1 MNKDYV
7 LLLEGYTDKK
17 LLEHLLPRTFNCE
30 PKCGSGSTLN
40 GKDGI
45 LLALPEQ
52 IDSLLS
58 EGGIDKLAIAI
69 DADDDFDA
77 RKQQIELILHEKGF
91 DTASPISLGLG
102 VKYCHQK
109 DSNVQV
115 GVLIFPNH
123 QDTGELETLL
133 SACADQTKLAAYSE
147 FIDAQRLAKQEK
159 STIFC
164 WLASNT
170 HTCGF
175 DNLFIKDLI
184 DINHPSIQ
192 GIKTWLEE
200 VYK

>member
-1 MNKDYV
+1 MNKGYV

-17 LLEHLLPRTFNCE
+17 RLEHLLPNTVNCQ
-30 PKCGSGSTLN
+30 PKCDTGSILN

-52 IDSLLS
+52 LDRLLES
-58 EGGIDKLAIAI
+58 KIDKLAIAI
-69 DADDDFDA
+69 DADANFDA
-77 RKQQIELILHEKGF
+77 RKKEIETILAKKGF
-91 DTASPISLGLG
+91 NITSPISAGLG
-102 VKYCHQK
+102 VKYLHQQ
-109 DSNVQV
+109 DSNLQV
-115 GVLIFPNH
+115 GVLIFPDH
-123 QDTGELETLL
+123 QNSGELETLL
-133 SACADQTKLAAYSE
+133 STCANQTKLTAYSA
-147 FIDAQRLAKQEK
+147 FLDAQLLEKKDK

-175 DNLFIKDLI
+175 DKLFTTNLI

-200 VYK
+200 VYR

>member
-1 MNKDYV
+1 MNKGYV

-17 LLEHLLPRTFNCE
+17 LLEHLLPNTVNCQ
-30 PKCGSGSTLN
+30 PKCDTGSILN

-52 IDSLLS
+52 LDRLLES
-58 EGGIDKLAIAI
+58 KIDKLAIAI
-69 DADDDFDA
+69 DADADFDA
-77 RKQQIELILHEKGF
+77 RKQQIEAILHEKGF
-91 DTASPISLGLG
+91 DIVSPISLGLG
-102 VKYCHQK
+102 VKYCHQQN
-109 DSNVQV
+109 SNFQV

-133 SACADQTKLAAYSE
+133 SACADQTKLTAYSE

-175 DNLFIKDLI
+175 DNLFINNLI

>member
-1 MNKDYV
+1 MNKGYV

-17 LLEHLLPRTFNCE
+17 LLEHLLPNTVNCQ
-30 PKCGSGSTLN
+30 PKCDTGSILN

-52 IDSLLS
+52 INRLLDKK
-58 EGGIDKLAIAI
+58 IDKLAIAI
-69 DADDDFDA
+69 DADTDFSK
-77 RKQQIELILHEKGF
+77 RKQEIETTLEEKGF
-91 DTASPISLGLG
+91 DIVSPTNIGLG
-102 VKYCHQK
+102 VKYLHKQN
-109 DSNVQV
+109 SSFQV
-115 GVLIFPNH
+115 GVLIFPDH
-123 QDTGELETLL
+123 QNNGELETLL
-133 SACADQTKLAAYSE
+133 STCADQTKLTDYSA
-147 FIDAQRLAKQEK
+147 FIDAQQLEKKEK

-175 DNLFIKDLI
+175 DNLFIKNLI

>member
-1 MNKDYV
+1 MNKGYV

-17 LLEHLLPRTFNCE
+17 LFEHLLPDTMNCQ
-30 PKCGSGSTLN
+30 PKVDTGSVLN

-52 IDSLLS
+52 LDRLLEDKIDR
-58 EGGIDKLAIAI
+58 LAIAI
-69 DADDDFDA
+69 DADNDFNT
-77 RKQQIELILHEKGF
+77 RKNQIEIILQEKGF
-91 DTASPISLGLG
+91 NTLSPVSVGLG
-102 VKYCHQK
+102 VKYCHQH
-109 DSNVQV
+109 NNNFQV
-115 GVLIFPNH
+115 GVLIFPDH
-123 QDTGELETLL
+123 QNSGELETLL
-133 SACADQTKLAAYSE
+133 SICADQTKLAAYSA
-147 FIDAQRLAKQEK
+147 FIDAQKLEKKEK

-175 DNLFIKDLI
+175 DNLFKENLI
-184 DINHPSIQ
+184 DINHASIQ